1 MKSIAAAVL
10 TLGLA
15 VLAGSAAAQ
24 QPAPAAAPATRSFE
38 ATFAVIGRGI
48 EVGDFN
54 YRFQQTGNAYSASA
68 TRVMKGWV
76 GAALNR
82 SQDYRYSVRGAVAE
96 DGSLRPSAYEHQGG
110 RRREDRPHGR
120 LIRATFTANDVVTT
134 ASPGRANMGDPPATP
149 AQRRGVIDQITA
161 IAALITENG
170 DPCGQTL
177 HVYMDGRA
185 RFDFAMRA
193 GTVANINSPAYRG
206 PGVRCTVD
214 FRPIAGFGD
223 PQRPAT
229 LTFLISNPG
238 PGGMRAPIT
247 IEMPTD
253 GFGVVRLEARRV
265 IINGQRL
272 R

>member
-1 MKSIAAAVL
+1 MKRSLAAAAL
-10 TLGLA
+10 ALGLA
-15 VLAGSAAAQ
+15 ALAGSATAQ
-24 QPAPAAAPATRSFE
+24 QPAPTR
-38 ATFAVIGRGI
+38 TFDAVFSVIGRGMN
-48 EVGDFN
+48 VGDFN
-54 YRFQQTGNAYSASA
+54 YHFQQNGGSYQATA
-68 TRVMKGWV
+68 TRTMTGWV
-76 GAALNR
+76 GAALNH
-82 SQDYRYSVRGAVAE
+82 SQDFRYSVRGAVGA

-110 RRREDRPHGR
+110 RRAADRPQGK
-120 LIRATFTANDVVTT
+120 LIRATFTAEDVVTT
-134 ASPGRANMGDPPATP
+134 ATPGRANMGDPPATP

-161 IAALITENG
+161 IAALITEDG

-177 HVYMDGRA
+177 RVYMDGRA

-193 GTVANINSPAYRG
+193 GTAVNINSPAYRG

-223 PQRPAT
+223 RQDPAT
-229 LTFLISNPG
+229 LTFIISNPG
-238 PGGMRAPIT
+238 AGGMRAPIT

-265 IINGQRL
+265 TVNGTRL

>member
-1 MKSIAAAVL
+1 MKTLAAAAL
-10 TLGLA
+10 ALGLA
-15 VLAGSAAAQ
+15 ALAGSAAAQ
-24 QPAPAAAPATRSFE
+24 QPAAAPLTFDATYS
-38 ATFAVIGRGI
+38 VIGRGMN
-48 EVGDFN
+48 VGDFN
-54 YRFQQTGNAYSASA
+54 YHFQRTGGGYQATA
-68 TRVMKGWV
+68 TRVMTGWV
-76 GAALNR
+76 GGALNH
-82 SQDYRYSVRGAVAE
+82 SQDFRYAVRGAVAA
-96 DGSLRPSAYEHQGG
+96 DGSLHPSAYEHQGG
-110 RRREDRPHGR
+110 RRAADRPQGK
-120 LIRATFTANDVVTT
+120 LIRAAFTAEDVVTT
-134 ASPGRANMGDPPATP
+134 ATPGRANMGDPPATP

-161 IAALITENG
+161 IAALITESN

-193 GTVANINSPAYRG
+193 GTAVNINSPAYRG

-223 PQRPAT
+223 HQDAAT
-229 LTFLISNPG
+229 LTFIISNPG
-238 PGGMRAPIT
+238 PGGARAPIT

-265 IINGQRL
+265 TINGTRL